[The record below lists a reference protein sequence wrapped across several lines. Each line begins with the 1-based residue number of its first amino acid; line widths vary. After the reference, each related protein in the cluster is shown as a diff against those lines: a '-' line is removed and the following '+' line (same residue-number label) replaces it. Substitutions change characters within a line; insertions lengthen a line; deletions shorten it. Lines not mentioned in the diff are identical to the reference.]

1 METMPAESSQSL
13 NAFELEDV
21 TAACQPALE
30 MLAALEPWIQQQQ
43 LAVTAVAAPTGF
55 ESLRAEWVMRQWQS
69 LGLDPQLDAAGNVV
83 AERAGTGA
91 DSGCVMISAHLDT
104 AFAPGTAVRPER
116 RDGRLWAPG
125 IGDNG
130 AGLAALLALAR
141 VLHEGRLRAPLSILF
156 VANVGEEGEGDLKGM
171 RHLFSSASPY
181 AARIRHSL
189 IVDGPGAEQITCQ
202 ALPSRRLKL
211 VFEAPG
217 GHSWSNLGGASAI
230 HAAVRMGAALLAQV
244 EPRPGVMGCN
254 IGVVQGGS
262 ALNAIAAEATL
273 KLDLRA
279 LDAAGLETLSQ
290 AVRRAIATG
299 LEQENA
305 AALSGAAR
313 ARVEL
318 IGERPAGDLSSAS
331 PLLALVRAVDE
342 RLAIRSHLERAS
354 TDANI
359 PLSQGRSAMRLG
371 GGGAGGGA
379 HTLQEWYDP
388 AGRTLALQRLL
399 LTLLAACRLS

>member
-1 METMPAESSQSL
+1 
-13 NAFELEDV
+13 
-21 TAACQPALE
+21 
-30 MLAALEPWIQQQQ
+30 
-43 LAVTAVAAPTGF
+43 
-55 ESLRAEWVMRQWQS
+55 
-69 LGLDPQLDAAGNVV
+69 
-83 AERAGTGA
+83 
-91 DSGCVMISAHLDT
+91 
-104 AFAPGTAVRPER
+104 
-116 RDGRLWAPG
+116 
-125 IGDNG
+125 
-130 AGLAALLALAR
+130 
-141 VLHEGRLRAPLSILF
+141 
-156 VANVGEEGEGDLKGM
+156 
-171 RHLFSSASPY
+171 
-181 AARIRHSL
+181 
-189 IVDGPGAEQITCQ
+189 
-202 ALPSRRLKL
+202 
-211 VFEAPG
+211 
-217 GHSWSNLGGASAI
+217 
-230 HAAVRMGAALLAQV
+230 
-244 EPRPGVMGCN
+244 MGCN

-262 ALNAIAAEATL
+262 ALNAVAAEATL

>member
-1 METMPAESSQSL
+1 MAAESSPSL
-13 NAFELEDV
+13 NVADLDDV
-21 TAACQPALE
+21 TVACQPALE
-30 MLAALEPWIQQQQ
+30 LLATLEPWIQQQQ

-55 ESLRAEWVMRQWQS
+55 EGLRAEWVMRQWQA
-69 LGLDPQLDAAGNVV
+69 LGLEPQLDAAGNVV

-91 DSGCVMISAHLDT
+91 DNGLVMVSAHLDT

-125 IGDNG
+125 IGDNS

-141 VLHEGRLRAPLSILF
+141 VLHQARLRTPLSILF

-181 AARIRHSL
+181 AGRIRHS
-189 IVDGPGAEQITCQ
+189 IVVDGPGAEQITCQ

-211 VFEAPG
+211 IFEAPG

-230 HAAVRMGAALLAQV
+230 HAAVRTAAALLAQV
-244 EPRPGVMGCN
+244 APQPGVLGCN

-262 ALNAIAAEATL
+262 ALNAIAAEAIL

-279 LDAAGLETLSQ
+279 SDAAGLETLSQ
-290 AVRRAIATG
+290 AVRRAIAAG

-305 AALSGAAR
+305 AAITGASR
-313 ARVEL
+313 VRVEL
-318 IGERPAGDLSSAS
+318 IGERPAGDLPADST
-331 PLLALVRAVDE
+331 LLALVRAVDE
-342 RLAIRSHLERAS
+342 RLGIGSRLERAS

-359 PLSQGRSAMRLG
+359 PLSQGRSALRLG
-371 GGGAGGGA
+371 AGGSGGGA

-399 LTLLAACRLS
+399 LILLAACRLP